1 MHTYICRCGAQ
12 VECGGFLSSDYSQ
25 GLGFFCLVLFFWGFF
40 LSVFFFFL
48 SGGILKK
55 KKSQFQKDDTYAV
68 GC

>member
-25 GLGFFCLVLFFWGFF
+25 GLGFFCLVLFFGGFF
-40 LSVFFFFL
+40 LLVFFFV
-48 SGGILKK
+48 GGNIKKK

>member
-25 GLGFFCLVLFFWGFF
+25 GLGFFCLVLFFGGFF
-40 LSVFFFFL
+40 LLVFFL

-55 KKSQFQKDDTYAV
+55 KKVSIPER
-68 GC
+68 